1 MLSQVLLSFTIVVKP
16 ETSLND
22 KLDLMIHDAV
32 KSAFVQLCDGLAKVA
47 RLFFSVLKKV
57 SSKDHPKDK

>member
-1 MLSQVLLSFTIVVKP
+1 VKP

-22 KLDLMIHDAV
+22 KLDPKIQDAV
-32 KSAFVQLCDGLAKVA
+32 ESVFVHSCDGLEKAA

-57 SSKDHPKDK
+57 SSKDEPKDM